1 MENNIYS
8 VAIDGPAGAG
18 KSTIAKIIAQR
29 LGIEYID
36 TGAMYRA
43 LTLKTLRKN
52 LDPKNPLD
60 VISILAD
67 TKIDFINNHI
77 YLDGEMV
84 DKEIRDNVINKN
96 VSYIAIIKEVR
107 DKMVSIQQKMA
118 SEKSVVMDGRD
129 ITTIVIPNAS
139 FKFFV
144 TASVEERGRRRY
156 IELLEKG
163 EKDITL
169 EKIIDEII
177 KRDNIDSNREI
188 APLKISHDSYILD
201 TTNKTIEECVNEV
214 ISMVKEGI

>member
-1 MENNIYS
+1 MEDSIYS

-18 KSTIAKIIAQR
+18 KSTIAKMIAHR

-43 LTLKTLRKN
+43 LTLKVLRN
-52 LDPKNPLD
+52 NIDPQNPLD
-60 VISILAD
+60 VITILES
-67 TKIDFINNHI
+67 TKIDFIDNNI
-77 YLDGEMV
+77 YLDGEKV
-84 DKEIRDNVINKN
+84 DKDIRENIINKN
-96 VSYIAIIKEVR
+96 VSYIAIIKQVR
-107 DKMVSIQQKMA
+107 DAMVSLQQKMA
-118 SEKSVVMDGRD
+118 DEKSVVMDGRD
-129 ITTIVIPNAS
+129 ITTIVIPDAD

-177 KRDNIDSNREI
+177 KRDNIDSSREI
-188 APLKISHDSYILD
+188 APLKIAGDSYILD
-201 TTNKTIEECVNEV
+201 TTDKTIEECVNEV
-214 ISMVKEGI
+214 ISIVKEGI